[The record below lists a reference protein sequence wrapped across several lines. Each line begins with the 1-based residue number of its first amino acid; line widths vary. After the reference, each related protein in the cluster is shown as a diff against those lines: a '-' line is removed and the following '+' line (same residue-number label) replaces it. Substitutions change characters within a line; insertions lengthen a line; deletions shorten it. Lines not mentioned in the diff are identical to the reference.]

1 MSRVSGFCPRKSLCP
16 EKNLKKVIVIM
27 SLIAA
32 VVVAGAASLYSEFVP
47 TSIATAVIA
56 EKPSKLLGGQ
66 AAILLPSTLTAKHSN
81 LLNMAYKMAKAE
93 GFKDPE
99 IAQQALL
106 QETDAGGLKSYK
118 VANPGPDAYF
128 GPMQIK
134 LVAARAVLNE
144 NPELYDKYDF
154 HTKTDDEV
162 KANLILNEPFNMEV
176 GIKYLRLLNK
186 RYGFTGREL
195 LNAYNRGPGGVK
207 EVGADFH
214 YALSAEKKL
223 AALKRR

>member
-1 MSRVSGFCPRKSLCP
+1 
-16 EKNLKKVIVIM
+16 M
-27 SLIAA
+27 SLIAT
-32 VVVAGAASLYSEFVP
+32 VVVAGAASLYSEYAP
-47 TSIATAVIA
+47 QSIATAVIA

-66 AAILLPSTLTAKHSN
+66 AAILLPSTLTAKQSN
-81 LLNMAYKMAKAE
+81 LLNMAYKMAKEE

-99 IAQQALL
+99 IAQQVLL

-128 GPMQIK
+128 GPMQVK

-144 NPELYDKYDF
+144 NPQLYDKYDF

-162 KANLILNEPFNMEV
+162 KANLILNEPFNLRV
-176 GIKYLRLLNK
+176 GIKYLRILNQ

-195 LNAYNRGPGGVK
+195 LNAYQKGPGGVK
-207 EVGADFH
+207 EVDNDSYH
-214 YALSAEKKL
+214 YAISAEKKL
-223 AALKRR
+223 AALKRK